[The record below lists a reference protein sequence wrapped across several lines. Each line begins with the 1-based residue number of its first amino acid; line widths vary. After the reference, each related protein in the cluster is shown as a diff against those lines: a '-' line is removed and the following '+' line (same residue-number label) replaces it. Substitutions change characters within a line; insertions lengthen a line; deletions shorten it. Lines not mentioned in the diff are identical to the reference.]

1 MGTHM
6 EPVLE
11 RIPAGAD
18 IPRYMEELNSRCFHE
33 PIFFPVSMIG
43 GLIDEGK
50 VHSYLIRVDGRESGY
65 TVVIPYGRSVYV
77 WLIAVD
83 ECMRGKGVGAS
94 TLSVLR
100 RTYPDRILY
109 LDCEPDRMGFYLH
122 AGMKDSG
129 IYNFFLGVE
138 FHIMVFTEVD
148 LEDYEGIMRI
158 IMHHDDVIRMLLP
171 DGTTYDVTWRPE

>member
-1 MGTHM
+1 M

-11 RIPAGAD
+11 RIPTGAD
-18 IPRYMEELNSRCFHE
+18 IPRYMAELNDRCFHE
-33 PIFFPVSMIG
+33 PIFFSMEMIG
-43 GLIDEGK
+43 GLIDEGC
-50 VHSYLIRVDGRESGY
+50 VHAYVIRCDGTECGY

-83 ECMRGKGVGAS
+83 ERARGRGVGAS
-94 TLSVLR
+94 TLQILR

-109 LDCEPDRMGFYLH
+109 LDCETDRTGFYLH

-129 IYNFFLGVE
+129 IYNYFLGVE

-158 IMHHDDVIRMLLP
+158 IMHHDDVIDMVLP
-171 DGTTYDVTWRPE
+171 DGTHYDITWKPV